1 MENPF
6 PGMDPWMED
15 QWGDAHHSLIT
26 YARDQLR
33 RVLPGD
39 LRPRV
44 VERVFIES
52 PLGPEGERYPD
63 LRIVE
68 HVRTFRSPAAGGGG
82 VAIAEPLIVEYVADP
97 ITEGFIEIVD
107 VKTGNRLVTIIEV
120 LSPSN
125 KQPGEGQKAY
135 LAKQEECR
143 AAGVNIVDIDLL
155 RGGHRVSVAQE
166 AMIPPAYR
174 TPYRVSVWRAT
185 RPRAVELYRAPLRER
200 LPPIKIP
207 LRPADNDVL
216 LELQPLIDAAYR
228 NGTYEDTDYRRDPV
242 PPLEPEDAAWADAL
256 LREKG
261 LR

>member
-1 MENPF
+1 
-6 PGMDPWMED
+6 MED

-52 PLGPEGERYPD
+52 PTGSEGTRYPD
-63 LRIVE
+63 LRVIE
-68 HVRTFRSPAAGGGG
+68 QVRTFRSPSPAGGN
-82 VAIAEPLIVEYVADP
+82 VATAEPLIIENVTEPV
-97 ITEGFIEIVD
+97 TEGFIEIVD
-107 VKTGNRLVTIIEV
+107 AKTGNRLVTIIEV
-120 LSPSN
+120 VSPSN
-125 KQPGEGQKAY
+125 KRPGEGQNAY

-143 AAGVNIVDIDLL
+143 TAGVNIVEIDLL
-155 RGGHRVSVAQE
+155 RGGRRVTVAQDVV
-166 AMIPPAYR
+166 IPPTYR

-185 RPRAVELYRAPLRER
+185 RPRAVEVYRLPLRER
-200 LPPIKIP
+200 LPAIKIP
-207 LRPADNDVL
+207 LRTTDKDVPL
-216 LELQPLIDAAYR
+216 DLQPLVNEAYR
-228 NGTYEDTDYRRDPV
+228 NGTYEDTDYRRDPI
-242 PPLEPEDAAWADAL
+242 PPLDPEDAAWAEAL